1 MRIIAA
7 YMLAVLGGNQNP
19 DANAVKKVLDSVA
32 AKYDEKRIEQL
43 IAELHGKDIGALIAA
58 GNAKLAALGPIS
70 SGGGGGGHGGD
81 DAAPKKGGGGD
92 DKKKGGDDKKGGDKG
107 GKDKG
112 GDKKGGDKKPKDE
125 PKEEPKEDED
135 GGDMGLSLFD

>member
-19 DANAVKKVLDSVA
+19 DAAAVKKVLDSVA
-32 AKYDEKRIEQL
+32 SKYDEKRIDQL
-43 IAELHGKDIGALIAA
+43 IAELKGKDLGQLIAT

-70 SGGGGGGHGGD
+70 AGGGSGG
-81 DAAPKKGGGGD
+81 DAAPAKGD

-112 GDKKGGDKKPKDE
+112 GDKKADKKKEE
-125 PKEEPKEDED
+125 PKEEPPAEDD

>member
-43 IAELHGKDIGALIAA
+43 IAELAGKDLGALIAK
-58 GNAKLAALGPIS
+58 GNASLAALGPIS
-70 SGGGGGGHGGD
+70 AGGGGGGGGD
-81 DAAPKKGGGGD
+81 DAAPKKGGGD
-92 DKKKGGDDKKGGDKG
+92 EKKGKGADDKKGGDK
-107 GKDKG
+107 KG

-125 PKEEPKEDED
+125 PKEEPKEEED
-135 GGDMGLSLFD
+135 GGGDIGMNLFD

>member
-43 IAELHGKDIGALIAA
+43 IAELSGKDLSALIAT

-70 SGGGGGGHGGD
+70 AGGSGGGGD
-81 DAAPKKGGGGD
+81 DAAPKKGGD
-92 DKKKGGDDKKGGDKG
+92 EKKGKGGDDKKGDAKG

-125 PKEEPKEDED
+125 PKEEPKADEED
-135 GGDMGLSLFD
+135 GGDIGMNLFD

>member
-43 IAELHGKDIGALIAA
+43 IAELSGKDLGALIAA

-70 SGGGGGGHGGD
+70 AGGGGGGGD
-81 DAAPKKGGGGD
+81 DAAPKKGGD
-92 DKKKGGDDKKGGDKG
+92 EKKGKGGDDKKGGDAKG

-112 GDKKGGDKKPKDE
+112 GKGGDKKPKDE
-125 PKEEPKEDED
+125 PKEEPKADED
-135 GGDMGLSLFD
+135 DGGGDIGMNLFD

>member
-1 MRIIAA
+1 M
-7 YMLAVLGGNQNP
+7 GGNQNP
-19 DANAVKKVLDSVA
+19 DANSVKKVLDSVA

-43 IAELHGKDIGALIAA
+43 IAELSGKDLGALIAA

-70 SGGGGGGHGGD
+70 AGGGGGGGD
-81 DAAPKKGGGGD
+81 EAPAKKGGD
-92 DKKKGGDDKKGGDKG
+92 DKKKGGDDKKGDAKG

-125 PKEEPKEDED
+125 PKEEPKEEEEG
-135 GGDMGLSLFD
+135 GGDIGMSLFD

>member
-19 DANAVKKVLDSVA
+19 DAAAVKKVLDSVA
-32 AKYDEKRIEQL
+32 AKYDEKRIDLL
-43 IAELHGKDIGALIAA
+43 IAELGGKDIGALIAA
-58 GNAKLAALGPIS
+58 GNAKLAALGPI
-70 SGGGGGGHGGD
+70 GGGGGG
-81 DAAPKKGGGGD
+81 GGGGD
-92 DKKKGGDDKKGGDKG
+92 AAPAKEDKKKGGDDKKGGDKG

-112 GDKKGGDKKPKDE
+112 GDKAKGGDKKPKEE
-125 PKEEPKEDED
+125 PKEEPKADEED